1 MFKRV
6 KKVLE
11 CILIICLL
19 TIQINDA
26 AIVARAENNRI
37 RLKPTHGY
45 QTIEVN
51 QGRKESRL
59 TTNDEVPDD
68 TISGQPSD
76 SETTPEP
83 TQEPENPELTPE
95 PTAEPT
101 QPEPAETP
109 EILPTLE
116 PQESIEPDT
125 PSPIPTIEP
134 TLIPTVSPSSTP
146 GVTATPTTTPSVTP
160 STDKTIF
167 SLNDQ
172 EESQNLTEIV
182 EERTENSKT
191 YDLGEGIY
199 KTDVYMN
206 PIHRK
211 IDGQYV
217 EINTNLDS
225 GISLLSEEGQTI
237 IAQNNDVYYNARFY
251 SGGNILSQIRNE
263 NDALIQ
269 TEVAQGNT
277 STYLSESDTIQ
288 YFDVYPNIDFQYR
301 IMTTALKENILLKEG
316 FTGNELRYQLDIGN
330 LNPEKDDT
338 GMLYFKDSEGTIQ
351 FIYELPYL
359 MDAAKEASFDV
370 SVDYERINDTKIE
383 LIIQWN
389 EAWTQSESRV
399 YPIII
404 DPVITPYSDYD
415 GVDVTS
421 SYVRS
426 TDGKAIQSKNM
437 RVGYESRSQAS
448 ELTIEWARSIIHFK
462 MPDIGTG
469 KRIIDA
475 KMKLFRVNGYVD
487 HAGIDVYSTAAYLD
501 PANANYYNLP
511 EKKKISNVSAQ
522 SLMGTGYKEF
532 DITAHAKDLYAGT
545 DKTLI
550 LISQDEYDKTK
561 GPNVFMTE
569 GNTDRPVISLTYSVD
584 EDVDS
589 GLDPNLMLTNLRIY
603 SKGINQ
609 FYGISIDGILK
620 PRYYVVFYLCKLN
633 DKGEI
638 VRVGKDHYYELNE
651 NPGTTYIDPI
661 FVTSPVEGVQH
672 FEKEPANFTT
682 PYMETS
688 DFSEGETVYLYEVTI
703 MEDPSGRYGEYSS
716 YTDRFLFHEVKL
728 GETLPSLAAYYGVS
742 IEQIQFDNNTT
753 DNVLVEGQNIVIR
766 IPSDTLKPNADSFRP
781 PVTITEYTA
790 DYKYRG
796 DVCLFACYAA
806 DPVNVGSGNYYH
818 SNVDLKLKGYESIEL
833 KRFYNSS
840 GEIMS
845 SLFGNNFTTN
855 FDQFT
860 FYDKDHN
867 LYYLTENGRI
877 YQYIYNN
884 RNYTTDI
891 DNPFTLSFEDN
902 KIVITDE
909 NTHNVMYFNEYGLLD
924 KIQELSGQFI
934 KPVYDEYGMIR
945 KLSLSDASEVIFNY
959 NNQNMVQEII
969 LPDAT
974 KVFYEYNE
982 NRQLTKF
989 TNAQGYTETYSYD
1002 ESGHINEIVDENGDS
1017 LGRNTYDN
1025 QNRVVRQMDGENNVT
1040 TFEYQPG
1047 KTIVTKGSNAVTYY
1061 VDSLERVTKIEFSDG
1076 TSRTNDYSN
1085 VENQLLYSTNELGAK
1100 AEFTYNSYGDIEQAK
1115 DFDGK
1120 IESYEKNEYGFPTR
1134 INYSDGSYEA
1144 FTYDNQMNVLTH
1156 RNKYGKTESYAYNDK
1171 SQVIEHVDFYN
1182 GKTLMEYTGSNLTR
1196 AVLPNG
1202 EVVIYE
1208 YDELNHLKKENHDG
1222 YSINYVVDAYGRN
1235 TEKRYS
1241 TGRTEK
1247 WEYDGRGNITKYTD
1261 PNGLITTTEYNSMD
1275 LPILVTRGNLTESYT
1290 YDAEGRKTS
1299 YTDKFGKTETYIYDI
1314 KGNLIETTD
1323 KYGNKT
1329 TNTYDA
1335 ASNLIKTVDSLGNI
1349 ILYTY
1354 TNGLLTTETNGRGE
1368 KTTYEYDSLKRLT
1381 KTKYWNGQT
1390 VINEYNDQG
1399 LISKST
1405 DSKGI
1410 VTEYFYDATGKETK
1424 VTVNGIS
1431 ESKVYNADGNLI
1443 EEIDKKGVKT
1453 QYGYD
1458 VNGNQNY
1465 VLYQD
1470 GTEVFRVYDIY
1481 GNMISETDQLGH
1493 IKTIEYDAAGNVIK
1507 ETDHL
1512 GNTAAYTYN
1521 GLSQLVESTDKE
1533 GFVTTFEYND
1543 FGMIIKEISPRDYIT
1558 TYEYDSFGNLT
1569 KKYVDNVLIE
1579 ENHYDNHGRVT
1590 ETKTLKDHTTN
1601 TLDAFGN
1608 VLKKVDHNTLMETN
1622 YEYDLHGNLVKE
1634 TNTAGQQK
1642 LYTYDMYN
1650 RLKTMTNSL
1659 SQVVTYDYDVFDNI
1673 VKETNKGIVSEM
1685 SYTAKGE
1692 LLSRKESGVT
1702 TSYEYDVFGNVT
1714 KKLENDIIVETNQY
1728 DALSRVIRTTDALG
1742 NFTTFVYDAEGNLLE
1757 ETDKNGNKIKH
1768 EYDKKGQEIKTTD
1781 ALGNVFTYVYDAD
1794 GNQIESKDPAGN
1806 KTTTQ
1811 YNAFSQPV
1819 KEVDSRGF
1827 LTEYVYNAKQ
1837 QLITKKL
1844 PYNYQVNMTYD
1855 NAGNNISV
1863 KDTRGNISYTEYNS
1877 LGYLVK
1883 EKSANGSETTYAY
1896 DLEGQ
1901 LTEKKYPNT
1910 LIEKYEYDSRGNLI
1924 KFIRNG
1930 NVIQT
1935 NTFNSMNRVVTEK
1948 DALNNTISYE
1958 YDTFGNVTK
1967 ITNGNQITVNEY
1979 DLNKQLIKSTINNEK
1994 VFEYSYDKNGNQT
2007 SVKQN
2012 DRLIKQLD
2020 YNGNNQVILELSQ
2033 GVKKYTEYNL
2043 IGKVSEEG
2051 YLSGEQ
2057 KNVLYRY
2064 AYDASSN
2071 IIKQTD
2077 NQNHEKSFAYDAFNN
2092 KIEEIDTNGNST
2104 RFAYDGEGNLTKV
2117 EDAEN
2122 RVVNYT
2128 YDNANNLIKKSYSV
2142 TQEATYAY
2150 NLMGQMVSSHDE
2162 YGINLSMQYDLLGNK
2177 TKLIKADKKE
2187 INYEYDSLGNL
2198 TKEFCG
2204 NLIHTF
2210 TYDAHG
2216 NRLTSSDYSTETRSY
2231 DIYDRLIRVK
2241 DVNGNVVEYEYDVF
2255 DNQTKIIVTDNSGP
2269 SYYADEPT
2277 GPKVNIQL
2285 KKYND
2290 WNQLIEVYSDDAGS
2304 LTIPKATYTYDDNG
2318 HVNQISELGFIVT
2331 VDYDVYGQLIS
2342 KTTKSQAKTIHDLQY
2357 TYDGEGNVLTEK
2369 VKSKY
2374 DINSGVCKEE
2384 YTNVY
2389 TYDKMNQLKSS
2400 TKKDIQGNMTTT
2412 NYFYNY
2418 KGDRVAQT
2426 PEGNEVYIYNN
2437 HNLLEK
2443 IETAEGVQ
2451 RFYYSANGEITQIT
2465 STIFANRNFSYN
2477 DFGMLTYSEGGPGA
2491 SYDYYYDANKNLIK
2505 YIDTYEQPYYYNNE
2519 VMPLADGPEAVT
2531 RDYYFIN
2538 DVSKKEAEQL
2548 AEISKSRQYGNSET
2562 FYYYGL
2568 ERIGTG
2574 NTLFHSS
2581 LNGTVAFTTRSDS
2594 AGKLQG
2600 IMDGYYYE
2608 DYGYAYNS
2616 GFSFN
2621 GEFKDGGNIIHLRK
2635 RAYLPKY
2642 AMFLQLDDYT
2652 GSLESIISQN
2662 RRTFANNNPYRF
2674 YEKTGNNAEEV
2685 RTTAQANQNQTG
2697 YDIDYVKAQVA
2708 EDYNQSEGEPIM
2720 PLDGGTL
2727 PWDWGGGITLLVDVV
2742 NYLIKSGKL
2751 SLREAIRMF
2760 LTGELVI
2767 ICAQGLSAT
2776 VNTFEKQ
2783 QEQEAKVSQS
2793 SVGSNAGT
2801 IDTPSNNYNKGL
2813 DEALRD
2819 LGKQLSGMAG
2829 AAIFGVLLGLI
2840 ISEIKRYVKK
2850 DTFNAKENHHVV
2862 PKKAGNEMNQR
2873 VLKWAGINGTTSKR
2887 HLTVNIAEIYI
2898 YVHYTIH
2905 HAPIVKDEYLKMLD
2919 RVYRTYYT
2927 LAGSNLPCDP
2937 ISKNV
2942 ITTKTR
2948 TIRDFLEKISDE
2960 THKIMRMF
2968 NYV

>member
-1 MFKRV
+1 MI
-6 KKVLE
+6 KKIKGILKSVL
-11 CILIICLL
+11 IVCLL

-26 AIVARAENNRI
+26 ALVAQAENNRV
-37 RLKPTHGY
+37 RLKPTEGY
-45 QTIEVN
+45 QTLEVN

-59 TTNDEVPDD
+59 ITNEEVPDD
-68 TISGQPSD
+68 SISGQPSD
-76 SETTPEP
+76 SGTTPEPTLEP
-83 TQEPENPELTPE
+83 TQEPENPVVTPE
-95 PTAEPT
+95 PTIEPSQ
-101 QPEPAETP
+101 QPEPTESP

-116 PQESIEPDT
+116 PQESIEPEV
-125 PSPIPTIEP
+125 PSPTPTIEP

-146 GVTATPTTTPSVTP
+146 EVTIAPTMPSVTP

-167 SLNDQ
+167 SLSNQ
-172 EESQNLTEIV
+172 EESQTLTEIV

-191 YDLGEGIY
+191 YDLGEGVF
-199 KTDVYMN
+199 KTDVYLN
-206 PIHRK
+206 PVHRK
-211 IDGQYV
+211 VDDEFV
-217 EINTNLDS
+217 EINTNLDA
-225 GISLLSEEGQTI
+225 GIATLSNEGEAV
-237 IAQNNDVYYNARFY
+237 IAQNHDVYYDIQFF
-251 SGGNILSQIRNE
+251 SGKDVLSQIA
-263 NDALIQ
+263 NDKGLDIKTIAN
-269 TEVAQGNT
+269 QGNT
-277 STYLSESDTIQ
+277 SSFLTESDTIQ
-288 YFDVYPNIDFQYR
+288 YFDVYPNVDFQYR
-301 IMTTALKENILLKEG
+301 IMSTAVKENILLKEG
-316 FTGNELRYQLDIGN
+316 FTGNELRYLLEIGD

-338 GMLYFKDSEGTIQ
+338 GMLLLKDNLGEVQ
-351 FIYELPYL
+351 FTYELPYL
-359 MDAAKEASFDV
+359 MDAAFEALFDV
-370 SVDYERINDTKIE
+370 NLNYERINDNQIE
-383 LIIQWN
+383 IIITWDN
-389 EAWTQSESRV
+389 NWSESENRV

-404 DPVITPYSDYD
+404 DPVITPRNDYNT
-415 GVDVTS
+415 VDVTS

-448 ELTIEWARSIIHFK
+448 ELTIEWARSVIHFK
-462 MPDIGTG
+462 MPDIGAG
-469 KRIIDA
+469 MRIIDA

-487 HAGIDVYSTAAYLD
+487 HAGIDVYSTNSYLD
-501 PANANYYNLP
+501 PAKANYYNLP

-569 GNTDRPVISLTYSVD
+569 GNTDRPLISLTYSVD
-584 EDVDS
+584 ADIDS
-589 GLDPNLMLTNLRIY
+589 NLDPNKMLTNLRIY
-603 SKGINQ
+603 SKGIDQ
-609 FYGISIDGILK
+609 FYGMSIDGILK
-620 PRYYVVFYLCKLN
+620 PRYYAIFWLNKIN

-638 VRVGKDHYYELNE
+638 VRLGKDHYFELHE

-661 FVTSPVEGVQH
+661 FITSPVEGVQH

-682 PYMETS
+682 PYMETT
-688 DFSEGETVYLYEVTI
+688 DFAEKETVYLYEVEITQ
-703 MEDPSGRYGEYSS
+703 DQSGRYESYFS

-728 GETLPSLAAYYGVS
+728 GETLPSLAAYYGVP

-753 DNVLVEGQNIVIR
+753 DNVLIEGQNIVIR

-790 DYKYRG
+790 EYKYRG

-818 SNVDLKLKGYESIEL
+818 SNVDIKLKGYENIEL

-860 FYDKDHN
+860 FYDENQN

-877 YQYIYNN
+877 YQYLYNN
-884 RNYTTDI
+884 GSYSTDI
-891 DNPFTLSFEDN
+891 DNPFTLSFNDN

-909 NTHNVMYFNEYGLLD
+909 KTHNVMYFNEYGLLD
-924 KIQELSGQFI
+924 KIQELNGQFI

-959 NNQNMVQEII
+959 NDQNMVQEII

-974 KVFYEYNE
+974 KVYYEYNE

-1002 ESGHINEIVDENGDS
+1002 EAGHINEIVDENGDS

-1025 QNRVVRQMDGENNVT
+1025 QNRVVRQMDGEDNVT
-1040 TFEYQPG
+1040 TFEYQQG

-1100 AEFTYNSYGDIEQAK
+1100 AEFTYNSYGDIEQTK

-1182 GKTLMEYTGSNLTR
+1182 GKTQMEYTGSNLTR

-1202 EVVIYE
+1202 EIVVYE

-1222 YSINYVVDAYGRN
+1222 YSISYAVDAYGRN
-1235 TEKRYS
+1235 TERRYS
-1241 TGRTEK
+1241 TGKTEK
-1247 WEYDGRGNITKYTD
+1247 WEYDGRGNTTKYTD
-1261 PNGLITTTEYNSMD
+1261 PNGVITTTEYNSMD
-1275 LPILVTRGNLTESYT
+1275 LPVKVTRGNLTESYT

-1299 YTDKFGKTETYIYDI
+1299 YTDKFGKTETYVYDI

-1329 TNTYDA
+1329 TNTYDE
-1335 ASNLIKTVDSLGNI
+1335 ASNLIKTVDSFGNSVQ
-1349 ILYTY
+1349 YTF
-1354 TNGLLTTETNGRGE
+1354 TNGLLTAEINERGE
-1368 KTTYEYDSLKRLT
+1368 KTIYEYDSLKRLT
-1381 KTKYWNGQT
+1381 KTTYWNGQT
-1390 VINEYNDQG
+1390 IVNEYNDQG
-1399 LISKST
+1399 LISKTT

-1410 VTEYFYDATGKETK
+1410 VTEYLYDAAGKETK

-1431 ESKVYNADGNLI
+1431 ESKMYNADGNLI
-1443 EEIDKKGVKT
+1443 EEIDKNGIKT

-1458 VNGNQNY
+1458 INGNQNHI
-1465 VLYQD
+1465 LFQD
-1470 GTEVFRVYDIY
+1470 GTELFRVYDIY

-1493 IKTIEYDAAGNVIK
+1493 TKTIEYDAAGNVIK
-1507 ETDHL
+1507 ETDRL
-1512 GNTAAYTYN
+1512 GNNETYTYN
-1521 GLSQLVESTDKE
+1521 GLSQLVESRDKE
-1533 GFVTTFEYND
+1533 GFVTTYEYND
-1543 FGMIIKEISPRDYIT
+1543 YGMILKEISPRDFIT
-1558 TYEYDSFGNLT
+1558 AYEYDGFGNLI
-1569 KKYVDNVLIE
+1569 KKYIDNVLVE
-1579 ENHYDNHGRVT
+1579 ENHYDNHGRVI
-1590 ETKTLKDHTTN
+1590 ETKTLKDHITN

-1608 VLKKVDHNTLMETN
+1608 VLKKVDHNTLLETN
-1622 YEYDLHGNLVKE
+1622 YEYDVHGNLIKE
-1634 TNTAGQQK
+1634 SNTAGQQK
-1642 LYTYDMYN
+1642 LYTYDTYN

-1659 SQVVTYDYDVFDNI
+1659 SQVVTYEYDIFDNI
-1673 VKETNKGIVSEM
+1673 IKETNKGIVTEM
-1685 SYTAKGE
+1685 SYSAKGE

-1702 TSYEYDVFGNVT
+1702 TSYEYDIFGNAIKT
-1714 KKLENDIIVETNQY
+1714 LENNKLIEMNQV
-1728 DALSRVIRTTDALG
+1728 DALSQVIKTTDALG
-1742 NFTTFVYDAEGNLLE
+1742 NFTTFIYDAEGNLCE
-1757 ETDKNGNKIKH
+1757 ETDKNGNRIKH

-1819 KEVDSRGF
+1819 KEVDARGF

-1883 EKSANGSETTYAY
+1883 EKTANDGETTYSY

-1910 LIEKYEYDSRGNLI
+1910 LTEKYEYDSRGNLI

-1935 NTFNSMNRVVTEK
+1935 NTYNSMNRVVTEK

-1967 ITNGNQITVNEY
+1967 ITNGNLITVNEY
-1979 DLNKQLIKSTINNEK
+1979 DMNRQLVKSTINNAK

-2007 SVKQN
+2007 TVKQN

-2020 YNGNNQVILELSQ
+2020 YNGNNQVVMELSQ
-2033 GVKKYTEYNL
+2033 GVKKYTDYNS
-2043 IGKVSEEG
+2043 IGKISEEG
-2051 YLSGEQ
+2051 YLSGDK
-2057 KNVLYRY
+2057 KNILYRY
-2064 AYDASSN
+2064 EYDASGN

-2077 NQNHEKSFAYDAFNN
+2077 NQKHEKIFTYDAFNN

-2128 YDNANNLIKKSYSV
+2128 YDNVNILIKKSYSV
-2142 TQEATYAY
+2142 TQEATYTY
-2150 NLMGQMVSSHDE
+2150 NLMGQMISSHDE

-2187 INYEYDSLGNL
+2187 INYEYDLSGNL
-2198 TKEFCG
+2198 VKEFSG
-2204 NLIHTF
+2204 DIKNTF

-2216 NRLTSSDYSTETRSY
+2216 NRLTSSDYSTETRTY
-2231 DIYDRLIRVK
+2231 DAYDRLIRVK
-2241 DVNGNVVEYEYDVF
+2241 DVNGNVVEYEYDLF
-2255 DNQTKIIVTDNSGP
+2255 DNQTKIIITDNSGP

-2277 GPKVNIQL
+2277 GPKINIQL

-2290 WNQLIEVYSDDAGS
+2290 WNQLIEVYSDDEGS
-2304 LTIPKATYTYDDNG
+2304 LTTPKASYTYDDYG
-2318 HVNQISELGFIVT
+2318 HVNQISELGLTIT
-2331 VDYDVYGQLIS
+2331 VNYDIYGQLSS
-2342 KTTKSQAKTIHDLQY
+2342 KTTKSKTKIIHDLQY

-2400 TKKDIQGNMTTT
+2400 TKKDIQGNLTTT

-2418 KGDRVAQT
+2418 KGDRIAQT
-2426 PEGNEVYIYNN
+2426 PEGNEVYIYND
-2437 HNLLEK
+2437 HNMLER
-2443 IETAEGVQ
+2443 IETAQGVQ
-2451 RFYYSANGEITQIT
+2451 RFYYSANGEVTQIT
-2465 STIFANRNFSYN
+2465 STNSSTYNFHY
-2477 DFGMLTYSEGGPGA
+2477 DLFGNLTYL
-2491 SYDYYYDANKNLIK
+2491 DYGNSSLRYNYSYDANNNMTGFEE
-2505 YIDTYEQPYYYNNE
+2505 TYEVNYNNYNE
-2519 VMPLADGPEAVT
+2519 VIPYADGPEIVET
-2531 RDYYFIN
+2531 YYYFVN
-2538 DVSKKEAEQL
+2538 DVSLTNIEQL
-2548 AEISKSRQYGNSET
+2548 EYISKSQRYGGSNV

-2568 ERIGTG
+2568 ERLGSG
-2574 NTLFHSS
+2574 NTLYHTA
-2581 LNGTVAFTTRSDS
+2581 LNGTVAFTTYSDTLGNIYS
-2594 AGKLQG
+2594 
-2600 IMDGYYYE
+2600 ISDNYYYE
-2608 DYGYAYNS
+2608 DYGQSNKY
-2616 GFSFN
+2616 GFSLN
-2621 GEFKDGGNIIHLRK
+2621 GEYKDPSGIIHLRN
-2635 RAYLPKY
+2635 RAYLPQY

-2652 GSLESIISQN
+2652 GTLESITSQN

-2674 YEKTGNNAEEV
+2674 YDKTGNNAEEV
-2685 RTTAQANQNQTG
+2685 RATAQANQNQTG
-2697 YDIDYVKAQVA
+2697 YDINYVKAQVGQ
-2708 EDYNQSEGEPIM
+2708 DYNQDEGEPIM
-2720 PLDGGTL
+2720 PLDGETL
-2727 PWDWGGGITLLVDVV
+2727 PWGWGVSLLVDEV
-2742 NYLIKSGKL
+2742 NHLIQSGKVSL
-2751 SLREAIRMF
+2751 HNVLRELAKGAIM
-2760 LTGELVI
+2760 I
-2767 ICAQGLSAT
+2767 ICAVGLTAY
-2776 VNTFEKQ
+2776 VNTYELQ
-2783 QEQEAKVSQS
+2783 QEHEATIPQASI
-2793 SVGSNAGT
+2793 GSNTGT
-2801 IDTPSNNYNKGL
+2801 IDSPIMDNKGL
-2813 DEALRD
+2813 DKQIKE
-2819 LGKQLSGMAG
+2819 LGSRLSGTAG
-2829 AAIFGVLLGLI
+2829 GAIFGALLGLI
-2840 ISEIKRYVKK
+2840 LSNIKKYVNDK
-2850 DTFNAKENHHVV
+2850 TFNAKEKHHVV
-2862 PKKAGNEMNQR
+2862 PQKAGRDENR
-2873 VLKWAGINGTTSKR
+2873 KVLKWAGIDNKTKVR
-2887 HLTVNIAEIYI
+2887 HLTVNIADI
-2898 YVHYTIH
+2898 YVYLHYTIH

-2919 RVYRTYYT
+2919 MVYGRYYKM
-2927 LAGSNLPCDP
+2927 LSLPCDSL
-2937 ISKNV
+2937 SKTD
-2942 ITTKTR
+2942 ITVKTR
-2948 TIRDFLEKISDE
+2948 TIRDLLEMISNE
-2960 THKIMRMF
+2960 THNIMRT
-2968 NYV
+2968 YYA

>member
-1299 YTDKFGKTETYIYDI
+1299 YTDKFGKTETYVYDI
-1314 KGNLIETTD
+1314 KGNLTETTD

-1608 VLKKVDHNTLMETN
+1608 VLKKVDHNTLLETN

-1659 SQVVTYDYDVFDNI
+1659 SQVVTYDYDVFDHI
-1673 VKETNKGIVSEM
+1673 IKETNKGIVSEM
-1685 SYTAKGE
+1685 SYTAQGE

-1702 TSYEYDVFGNVT
+1702 TSYEYDVFGNAT

-1757 ETDKNGNKIKH
+1757 ETDKNGNKVKH
-1768 EYDKKGQEIKTTD
+1768 DYDKKGQEIKTTD

-2064 AYDASSN
+2064 AYDASGN

-2198 TKEFCG
+2198 TKEYCG
-2204 NLIHTF
+2204 NLIYTF

-2318 HVNQISELGFIVT
+2318 HVNQISELGLTVT
-2331 VDYDVYGQLIS
+2331 INYDVYGQLIS

-2437 HNLLEK
+2437 HNLLER

-2608 DYGYAYNS
+2608 DYGVSNKY
-2616 GFSFN
+2616 GFSLN
-2621 GEFKDGGNIIHLRK
+2621 GEYKDSSGIIHLRK

-2674 YEKTGNNAEEV
+2674 YDKTGNNAEEV

-2697 YDIDYVKAQVA
+2697 YDIDYVQPVFTAQ
-2708 EDYNQSEGEPIM
+2708 EEPEGTGEPISTYSGE
-2720 PLDGGTL
+2720 LELGG
-2727 PWDWGGGITLLVDVV
+2727 DKITLAALLTLIFLGIMSLQQALDNLAAGLLDVICPAG
-2742 NYLIKSGKL
+2742 Y
-2751 SLREAIRMF
+2751 
-2760 LTGELVI
+2760 ELK
-2767 ICAQGLSAT
+2767 QST
-2776 VNTFEKQ
+2776 YDTQ
-2783 QEQEAKVSQS
+2783 QEHEATIPQV

-2813 DEALRD
+2813 DDALKD
-2819 LGKQLSGMAG
+2819 LGNR
-2829 AAIFGVLLGLI
+2829 LLGTAGTATFGILLNKI
-2840 ISEIKRYVKK
+2840 LSNIKKYTQRN
-2850 DTFNAKENHHVV
+2850 TFNKKESHHVV
-2862 PKKAGNEMNQR
+2862 PKKAGYDEPR
-2873 VLKWAGINGTTSKR
+2873 LVLTWAGINRTTSLR
-2887 HLTVNIAEIYI
+2887 HLTVNIAEIYLNL
-2898 YVHYTIH
+2898 HYTIH
-2905 HAPIVKDEYLKMLD
+2905 HAPVVRDLYLDMLYLT
-2919 RVYRTYYT
+2919 YRNYYNRLGT
-2927 LAGSNLPCDP
+2927 TCDP
-2937 ISKNV
+2937 MSKSD
-2942 ITTKTR
+2942 ITNKTR
-2948 TIRDFLEKISDE
+2948 IIRDFLETISNE
-2960 THKIMRMF
+2960 THDIMRRY
-2968 NYV
+2968 YV

>member
-1 MFKRV
+1 MI
-6 KKVLE
+6 KKIKGILKSVL
-11 CILIICLL
+11 IVCLL

-26 AIVARAENNRI
+26 ALVAQAENNRV
-37 RLKPTHGY
+37 RLKPTEGY
-45 QTIEVN
+45 QTLEVN

-59 TTNDEVPDD
+59 ITNEEVPDD
-68 TISGQPSD
+68 SISGQPSD
-76 SETTPEP
+76 SGTTPEPTLEP
-83 TQEPENPELTPE
+83 TQEPENPVVTPE
-95 PTAEPT
+95 PTIEPSQ
-101 QPEPAETP
+101 QPEPTESP

-116 PQESIEPDT
+116 PQESIEPEV
-125 PSPIPTIEP
+125 PSPTPTIEP

-146 GVTATPTTTPSVTP
+146 EVTIAPTMPSVTP

-167 SLNDQ
+167 SLSNQ
-172 EESQNLTEIV
+172 EESQTLTEIV

-191 YDLGEGIY
+191 YDLGEGVF
-199 KTDVYMN
+199 KTDVYLN
-206 PIHRK
+206 PVHRK
-211 IDGQYV
+211 VDDEFV
-217 EINTNLDS
+217 EINTNLDA
-225 GISLLSEEGQTI
+225 GIATLSNEGEAV
-237 IAQNNDVYYNARFY
+237 IAQNHDVYYDIQFF
-251 SGGNILSQIRNE
+251 SGKDVLSQIA
-263 NDALIQ
+263 NDKGVGIKTIAN
-269 TEVAQGNT
+269 QGNT
-277 STYLSESDTIQ
+277 SSFLTESDTIQ
-288 YFDVYPNIDFQYR
+288 YFDVYPNVDFQYR
-301 IMTTALKENILLKEG
+301 IMSTAVKENILLKEG
-316 FTGNELRYQLDIGN
+316 FTGNELRYLLEIGD

-338 GMLYFKDSEGTIQ
+338 GMLLLKDNLGEVQ
-351 FIYELPYL
+351 FTYELPYL
-359 MDAAKEASFDV
+359 MDAAFEALFDINLN
-370 SVDYERINDTKIE
+370 YERINDNQIE
-383 LIIQWN
+383 IIITWDN
-389 EAWTQSESRV
+389 NWSESENRV

-404 DPVITPYSDYD
+404 DPVITPRNDYNT
-415 GVDVTS
+415 VDVTS

-448 ELTIEWARSIIHFK
+448 ELTIEWARSVIHFK
-462 MPDIGTG
+462 MPDIGAG
-469 KRIIDA
+469 MRIIDA

-487 HAGIDVYSTAAYLD
+487 HAGIDVYSTNSYLD
-501 PANANYYNLP
+501 PAKANYYNLP

-569 GNTDRPVISLTYSVD
+569 GNTDRPLISLTYSVD
-584 EDVDS
+584 ADIDS
-589 GLDPNLMLTNLRIY
+589 NLDPNKMLTNLRIY

-609 FYGISIDGILK
+609 FYGMSIDGILK
-620 PRYYVVFYLCKLN
+620 PRYYAIFYLNKLN
-633 DKGEI
+633 EKGEI
-638 VRVGKDHYYELNE
+638 VRVGKDHYFELNE
-651 NPGTTYIDPI
+651 TPGTSYIDPI

-672 FEKEPANFTT
+672 YEKEPANFTT
-682 PYMETS
+682 PYMETT
-688 DFSEGETVYLYEVTI
+688 DFAEDETVYLYEVEI
-703 MEDPSGRYGEYSS
+703 SQDQSGRYGTYTS
-716 YTDRFLFHEVKL
+716 YTDRFLFHKVRL
-728 GETLPSLAAYYGVS
+728 GETLPSLAAYYGVP

-753 DNVLVEGQNIVIR
+753 DNVLIEGQNIVIR

-790 DYKYRG
+790 EYKYRG

-818 SNVDLKLKGYESIEL
+818 SNVDIKLKGYENIEL

-860 FYDKDHN
+860 FYDENQN

-877 YQYIYNN
+877 YQYLYNN
-884 RNYTTDI
+884 GSYSTDI
-891 DNPFTLSFEDN
+891 DNPFTLSFNDN

-909 NTHNVMYFNEYGLLD
+909 KTHNVMYFNEYGLLD
-924 KIQELSGQFI
+924 KIQELNGQFI

-959 NNQNMVQEII
+959 NDQNMVQEII

-974 KVFYEYNE
+974 KVYYEYNE

-1002 ESGHINEIVDENGDS
+1002 EAGHINEIVDENGDS

-1025 QNRVVRQMDGENNVT
+1025 QNRVVRQMDGEDNVT
-1040 TFEYQPG
+1040 TFEYQQG

-1100 AEFTYNSYGDIEQAK
+1100 AEFTYNSYGDIEQTK

-1134 INYSDGSYEA
+1134 INYSDGSYET

-1182 GKTLMEYTGSNLTR
+1182 GKTQMEYTGSNLTR

-1202 EVVIYE
+1202 EIVVYE

-1222 YSINYVVDAYGRN
+1222 YSISYAVDAYGRN
-1235 TEKRYS
+1235 TERRYS
-1241 TGRTEK
+1241 TGKTEK
-1247 WEYDGRGNITKYTD
+1247 WEYDGRGNTTKYTD
-1261 PNGLITTTEYNSMD
+1261 PNGVITTTEYNSMD
-1275 LPILVTRGNLTESYT
+1275 LPVKVTRGNLTESYT

-1299 YTDKFGKTETYIYDI
+1299 YTDKFGKTETYVYDI

-1329 TNTYDA
+1329 TNTYDE
-1335 ASNLIKTVDSLGNI
+1335 ASNLIKTVDSFGNSVQ
-1349 ILYTY
+1349 YTF
-1354 TNGLLTTETNGRGE
+1354 TNGLLTAEINERGE
-1368 KTTYEYDSLKRLT
+1368 KTIYEYDSLKRLT
-1381 KTKYWNGQT
+1381 KTTYWNGQT
-1390 VINEYNDQG
+1390 IVNEYNDQG
-1399 LISKST
+1399 LISKTT

-1410 VTEYFYDATGKETK
+1410 VTEYLYDAAGKETK

-1431 ESKVYNADGNLI
+1431 ESKTYNADGNLI
-1443 EEIDKKGVKT
+1443 EEIDKNGIKT

-1458 VNGNQNY
+1458 INGNQNHI
-1465 VLYQD
+1465 LFQD
-1470 GTEVFRVYDIY
+1470 GTELFRVYDIY

-1493 IKTIEYDAAGNVIK
+1493 TKTIEYDAAGNVIK
-1507 ETDHL
+1507 ETDRL
-1512 GNTAAYTYN
+1512 GNNETYTYN
-1521 GLSQLVESTDKE
+1521 GLSQLVESRDKE
-1533 GFVTTFEYND
+1533 GFVTTYEYND
-1543 FGMIIKEISPRDYIT
+1543 YGMILKEISPRDFIT
-1558 TYEYDSFGNLT
+1558 AYEYDGFGNLI
-1569 KKYVDNVLIE
+1569 KKYIDNVLVE

-1590 ETKTLKDHTTN
+1590 ETKTLKDHITN

-1608 VLKKVDHNTLMETN
+1608 VLKKVDHNTLLETN
-1622 YEYDLHGNLVKE
+1622 YEYDVHGNLIKE
-1634 TNTAGQQK
+1634 SNTAGQQK
-1642 LYTYDMYN
+1642 LYTYDTYN

-1659 SQVVTYDYDVFDNI
+1659 SQVVTYEYDVFDNI
-1673 VKETNKGIVSEM
+1673 IKETNKGIVTEM
-1685 SYTAKGE
+1685 SYSAKGE

-1702 TSYEYDVFGNVT
+1702 TSYEYDIFGNAIKT
-1714 KKLENDIIVETNQY
+1714 LENNKLIEMNQV
-1728 DALSRVIRTTDALG
+1728 DALSQVIKTTDALG
-1742 NFTTFVYDAEGNLLE
+1742 NFTTFIYDAEGNLCE

-1819 KEVDSRGF
+1819 KEVDARGF

-1883 EKSANGSETTYAY
+1883 EKTANDGETTYSY

-1910 LIEKYEYDSRGNLI
+1910 LTEKYEYDSRGNLI

-1935 NTFNSMNRVVTEK
+1935 NTYNSMNRVVTEK

-1967 ITNGNQITVNEY
+1967 ITNGNLITVNEY
-1979 DLNKQLIKSTINNEK
+1979 DMNRQLVKSTINNAK

-2007 SVKQN
+2007 TVKQN

-2020 YNGNNQVILELSQ
+2020 YNGNNQVVMELSQ
-2033 GVKKYTEYNL
+2033 GVKKYTDYNC
-2043 IGKVSEEG
+2043 IGKISEEG
-2051 YLSGEQ
+2051 YLSGDK
-2057 KNVLYRY
+2057 KNILYRY
-2064 AYDASSN
+2064 EYDASGN

-2077 NQNHEKSFAYDAFNN
+2077 NQKHEKIFTYDAFNN

-2128 YDNANNLIKKSYSV
+2128 YDNVNNLIKKSYSV
-2142 TQEATYAY
+2142 TQEATYTY
-2150 NLMGQMVSSHDE
+2150 NLMGQMISSHDE

-2187 INYEYDSLGNL
+2187 INYEYDLSGNL
-2198 TKEFCG
+2198 VKEFSG
-2204 NLIHTF
+2204 DIKNTF

-2216 NRLTSSDYSTETRSY
+2216 NRLTSSDYSTETRTY
-2231 DIYDRLIRVK
+2231 DAYDRLIRVK
-2241 DVNGNVVEYEYDVF
+2241 DVNGNVVEYEYDLF
-2255 DNQTKIIVTDNSGP
+2255 DNQTKIIITDNSGP

-2277 GPKVNIQL
+2277 GPQINIQL

-2290 WNQLIEVYSDDAGS
+2290 WNQLIEVYSDDEGS
-2304 LTIPKATYTYDDNG
+2304 LTTPKASYTYDDYG
-2318 HVNQISELGFIVT
+2318 HVNQISELGLTIT
-2331 VDYDVYGQLIS
+2331 VNYDIYGQLSS
-2342 KTTKSQAKTIHDLQY
+2342 KTTKSKTKIIHDLQY

-2400 TKKDIQGNMTTT
+2400 TKKDIQGNLTTT

-2418 KGDRVAQT
+2418 KGDRIAQT
-2426 PEGNEVYIYNN
+2426 PEGNEVYIYND
-2437 HNLLEK
+2437 HNMLER
-2443 IETAEGVQ
+2443 IETAQGVQ
-2451 RFYYSANGEITQIT
+2451 RFYYSANGEVTQIT
-2465 STIFANRNFSYN
+2465 STNSSTYNFSY
-2477 DFGMLTYSEGGPGA
+2477 DLFGNLTYL
-2491 SYDYYYDANKNLIK
+2491 DYGDSSLRYNYSYDANDNMTGFKQ
-2505 YIDTYEQPYYYNNE
+2505 TYEVNYNNYNE
-2519 VMPLADGPEAVT
+2519 VIPYADGPEIVET
-2531 RDYYFIN
+2531 YYYFVN
-2538 DVSKKEAEQL
+2538 DVSLTNIEQL
-2548 AEISKSRQYGNSET
+2548 EYISKSRRYGGSNT
-2562 FYYYGL
+2562 FFYYGL
-2568 ERIGTG
+2568 ERLGSG
-2574 NTLFHSS
+2574 NTLYHTS
-2581 LNGTVAFTTRSDS
+2581 LNGTVAFTTNSDTLGNIYS
-2594 AGKLQG
+2594 
-2600 IMDGYYYE
+2600 ITDNYYYE
-2608 DYGYAYNS
+2608 DYGLSNKY
-2616 GFSFN
+2616 GFSLN
-2621 GEFKDGGNIIHLRK
+2621 GEYKDPSGIIHLRN
-2635 RAYLPKY
+2635 RAYLPQY

-2652 GSLESIISQN
+2652 GTLESITSQN

-2674 YEKTGNNAEEV
+2674 YDKTGNNAEEV
-2685 RTTAQANQNQTG
+2685 RATAQANQNQTG
-2697 YDIDYVKAQVA
+2697 YDINYVKAQVGQ
-2708 EDYNQSEGEPIM
+2708 DYNQDEGEPIM
-2720 PLDGGTL
+2720 PLDGETL
-2727 PWDWGGGITLLVDVV
+2727 PWGWGVSLLVDEV
-2742 NYLIKSGKL
+2742 NHLIQSGKISL
-2751 SLREAIRMF
+2751 HNVLRELAKGAIM
-2760 LTGELVI
+2760 I
-2767 ICAQGLSAT
+2767 ICAVGLTAY
-2776 VNTFEKQ
+2776 VNTYELQ
-2783 QEQEAKVSQS
+2783 QEHEATIPQTNIGGGEGVLDNS
-2793 SVGSNAGT
+2793 SSYHPVDGNV
-2801 IDTPSNNYNKGL
+2801 INDLRN
-2813 DEALRD
+2813 ALRPIAA
-2819 LGKQLSGMAG
+2819 SIGM
-2829 AAIFGVLLGLI
+2829 ITVLNKMLPHLLD
-2840 ISEIKRYVKK
+2840 YYKK
-2850 DTFNAKENHHVV
+2850 YPMKINNKEKHHVV
-2862 PKKAGNEMNQR
+2862 PKAQGSPYIRKIIKA
-2873 VLKWAGINGTTSKR
+2873 AGIDPDTDKR
-2887 HLTVNIAEIYI
+2887 DRTLNIANIYYFLHKI
-2898 YVHYTIH
+2898 IH
-2905 HAPIVKDEYLKMLD
+2905 SAIIKPIYLKFIYD
-2919 RVYRTYYT
+2919 SFIDYAIIIVH
-2927 LAGSNLPCDP
+2927 PDP
-2937 ISKNV
+2937 VNV
-2942 ITTKTR
+2942 TIVR
-2948 TIRDFLEKISDE
+2948 IICMNIRDALEAISDE
-2960 THKIMRMF
+2960 CGRVFKI
-2968 NYV
+2968 Y

>member
-1 MFKRV
+1 MI
-6 KKVLE
+6 KKIKGILKSVL
-11 CILIICLL
+11 IVCLL

-26 AIVARAENNRI
+26 ALVAQAENNRV
-37 RLKPTHGY
+37 RLKPTEGY
-45 QTIEVN
+45 QTLEVN

-59 TTNDEVPDD
+59 ITNEEVPDD
-68 TISGQPSD
+68 SISGQPSD
-76 SETTPEP
+76 SGTTPEPTLEP
-83 TQEPENPELTPE
+83 TQEPENPVVTPE
-95 PTAEPT
+95 PTIEPSQ
-101 QPEPAETP
+101 QPEPTESP

-116 PQESIEPDT
+116 PQESIEPEV
-125 PSPIPTIEP
+125 PSPTPTIEP

-146 GVTATPTTTPSVTP
+146 EVTIAPTMPSVTP

-167 SLNDQ
+167 SLSNQ
-172 EESQNLTEIV
+172 EESQTLTEIV

-191 YDLGEGIY
+191 YDLGEGVF
-199 KTDVYMN
+199 KTDVYLN
-206 PIHRK
+206 PVHRK
-211 IDGQYV
+211 VDDEFV
-217 EINTNLDS
+217 EINTNLDA
-225 GISLLSEEGQTI
+225 GIATLSNEGEAV
-237 IAQNNDVYYNARFY
+237 IAQNHDVYYDIQFF
-251 SGGNILSQIRNE
+251 SGKDVLSQIA
-263 NDALIQ
+263 NDKGLDIKTIAN
-269 TEVAQGNT
+269 QGNT
-277 STYLSESDTIQ
+277 SSFLTESDTIQ
-288 YFDVYPNIDFQYR
+288 YFDVYPNVDFQYR
-301 IMTTALKENILLKEG
+301 IMSTAVKENILLKEG
-316 FTGNELRYQLDIGN
+316 FTGNELRYLLEIGD

-338 GMLYFKDSEGTIQ
+338 GMLLLKDNLGEVQ
-351 FIYELPYL
+351 FTYELPYL
-359 MDAAKEASFDV
+359 MDAAFEALFDV
-370 SVDYERINDTKIE
+370 NLNYERINDNQIE
-383 LIIQWN
+383 IIITWDN
-389 EAWTQSESRV
+389 NWSESENRV

-404 DPVITPYSDYD
+404 DPVITPRNDYNT
-415 GVDVTS
+415 VDVTS

-448 ELTIEWARSIIHFK
+448 ELTIEWARSVIHFK
-462 MPDIGTG
+462 MPDIGAG
-469 KRIIDA
+469 MRIIDA

-487 HAGIDVYSTAAYLD
+487 HAGIDVYSTNSYLD
-501 PANANYYNLP
+501 PAKANYYNLP

-569 GNTDRPVISLTYSVD
+569 GNTDRPLISLTYSVD
-584 EDVDS
+584 ADIDS
-589 GLDPNLMLTNLRIY
+589 NLDPNKMLTNLRIY
-603 SKGINQ
+603 SKGIDQ
-609 FYGISIDGILK
+609 FYGMSIDGILK
-620 PRYYVVFYLCKLN
+620 PRYYAIFWLNKIN

-638 VRVGKDHYYELNE
+638 VRLGKDHYFELHE

-661 FVTSPVEGVQH
+661 FITSPVEGVQH

-682 PYMETS
+682 PYMETT
-688 DFSEGETVYLYEVTI
+688 DFAEKETVYLYEVEITQ
-703 MEDPSGRYGEYSS
+703 DQSGRYESYFS

-728 GETLPSLAAYYGVS
+728 GETLPSLAAYYGVP

-753 DNVLVEGQNIVIR
+753 DNVLIEGQNIVIR

-790 DYKYRG
+790 EYKYRG

-818 SNVDLKLKGYESIEL
+818 SNVDIKLKGYENIEL

-860 FYDKDHN
+860 FYDENQN

-877 YQYIYNN
+877 YQYLYNN
-884 RNYTTDI
+884 GSYSTDI
-891 DNPFTLSFEDN
+891 DNPFTLSFNDN

-909 NTHNVMYFNEYGLLD
+909 KTHNVMYFNEYGLLD
-924 KIQELSGQFI
+924 KIQELNGQFI

-959 NNQNMVQEII
+959 NDQNMVQEII

-974 KVFYEYNE
+974 KVYYEYNE

-1002 ESGHINEIVDENGDS
+1002 EAGHINEIVDENGDS

-1025 QNRVVRQMDGENNVT
+1025 QNRVVRQMDGEDNVT
-1040 TFEYQPG
+1040 TFEYQQG

-1100 AEFTYNSYGDIEQAK
+1100 AEFTYNSYGDIEQTK

-1182 GKTLMEYTGSNLTR
+1182 GKTQMEYTGSNLTR

-1202 EVVIYE
+1202 EIVVYE

-1222 YSINYVVDAYGRN
+1222 YSISYAVDAYGRN
-1235 TEKRYS
+1235 TERRYS
-1241 TGRTEK
+1241 TGKTEK
-1247 WEYDGRGNITKYTD
+1247 WEYDGRGNTTKYTD
-1261 PNGLITTTEYNSMD
+1261 PNGVITTTEYNSMD
-1275 LPILVTRGNLTESYT
+1275 LPVKVTRGNLTESYT

-1299 YTDKFGKTETYIYDI
+1299 YTDKFGKTETYVYDI

-1329 TNTYDA
+1329 TNTYDE
-1335 ASNLIKTVDSLGNI
+1335 ASNLIKTVDSFGNSVQ
-1349 ILYTY
+1349 YTF
-1354 TNGLLTTETNGRGE
+1354 TNGLLTAEINERGE
-1368 KTTYEYDSLKRLT
+1368 KTIYEYDSLKRLT
-1381 KTKYWNGQT
+1381 KTTYWNGQT
-1390 VINEYNDQG
+1390 IVNEYNDQG
-1399 LISKST
+1399 LISKTT

-1410 VTEYFYDATGKETK
+1410 VTEYLYDAAGKETK

-1431 ESKVYNADGNLI
+1431 ESKMYNADGNLI
-1443 EEIDKKGVKT
+1443 EEIDKNGIKT

-1458 VNGNQNY
+1458 INGNQNHI
-1465 VLYQD
+1465 LFQD
-1470 GTEVFRVYDIY
+1470 GTELFRVYDIY

-1493 IKTIEYDAAGNVIK
+1493 TKTIEYDAAGNVIK
-1507 ETDHL
+1507 ETDRL
-1512 GNTAAYTYN
+1512 GNNETYTYN
-1521 GLSQLVESTDKE
+1521 GLSQLVESRDKE
-1533 GFVTTFEYND
+1533 GFVTTYEYND
-1543 FGMIIKEISPRDYIT
+1543 YGMILKEISPRDFIT
-1558 TYEYDSFGNLT
+1558 AYEYDGFGNLI
-1569 KKYVDNVLIE
+1569 KKYIDNVLVE
-1579 ENHYDNHGRVT
+1579 ENHYDNHGRVI
-1590 ETKTLKDHTTN
+1590 ETKTLKDHITN

-1608 VLKKVDHNTLMETN
+1608 VLKKVDHNTLLETN
-1622 YEYDLHGNLVKE
+1622 YEYDVHGNLIKE
-1634 TNTAGQQK
+1634 SNTAGQQK
-1642 LYTYDMYN
+1642 LYTYDTYN

-1659 SQVVTYDYDVFDNI
+1659 SQVVTYEYDIFDNI
-1673 VKETNKGIVSEM
+1673 IKETNKGIVTEM
-1685 SYTAKGE
+1685 SYSAKGE

-1702 TSYEYDVFGNVT
+1702 TSYEYDIFGNAIKT
-1714 KKLENDIIVETNQY
+1714 LENNKLIEMNQV
-1728 DALSRVIRTTDALG
+1728 DALSQVIKTTDALG
-1742 NFTTFVYDAEGNLLE
+1742 NFTTFIYDAEGNLCE
-1757 ETDKNGNKIKH
+1757 ETDKNGNRIKH

-1819 KEVDSRGF
+1819 KEVDARGF

-1883 EKSANGSETTYAY
+1883 EKTANDGETTYSY

-1910 LIEKYEYDSRGNLI
+1910 LTEKYEYDSRGNLI

-1935 NTFNSMNRVVTEK
+1935 NTYNSMNRVVTEK

-1967 ITNGNQITVNEY
+1967 ITNGNLITVNEY
-1979 DLNKQLIKSTINNEK
+1979 DMNRQLVKSTINNAK

-2007 SVKQN
+2007 TVKQN

-2020 YNGNNQVILELSQ
+2020 YNGNNQVVMELSQ
-2033 GVKKYTEYNL
+2033 GVKKYTDYNS
-2043 IGKVSEEG
+2043 IGKISGEG
-2051 YLSGEQ
+2051 YLSGDK
-2057 KNVLYRY
+2057 KNILYRY
-2064 AYDASSN
+2064 EYDASGN

-2077 NQNHEKSFAYDAFNN
+2077 NQKHEKIFTYDAFNN

-2128 YDNANNLIKKSYSV
+2128 YDNVNILIKKSYSV
-2142 TQEATYAY
+2142 TQEATYTY
-2150 NLMGQMVSSHDE
+2150 NLMGQMISSHDE

-2187 INYEYDSLGNL
+2187 INYEYDLSGNL
-2198 TKEFCG
+2198 VKEFSG
-2204 NLIHTF
+2204 DIKNTF

-2216 NRLTSSDYSTETRSY
+2216 NRLTSSDYSTETRTY
-2231 DIYDRLIRVK
+2231 DAYDRLIRVK
-2241 DVNGNVVEYEYDVF
+2241 DVNGNVVEYEYDLF
-2255 DNQTKIIVTDNSGP
+2255 DNQTKIIITDNSGP

-2277 GPKVNIQL
+2277 GPKINIQL

-2290 WNQLIEVYSDDAGS
+2290 WNQLIEVYSDDEGS
-2304 LTIPKATYTYDDNG
+2304 LTTPKASYTYDDYG
-2318 HVNQISELGFIVT
+2318 HVNQISELGLTIT
-2331 VDYDVYGQLIS
+2331 VNYDIYGQLSS
-2342 KTTKSQAKTIHDLQY
+2342 KTTKSKTKIIHDLQY

-2400 TKKDIQGNMTTT
+2400 TKKDIQGNLTTT

-2418 KGDRVAQT
+2418 KGDRIAQT
-2426 PEGNEVYIYNN
+2426 PEGNEVYIYND
-2437 HNLLEK
+2437 HNMLER
-2443 IETAEGVQ
+2443 IETAQGVQ
-2451 RFYYSANGEITQIT
+2451 RFYYSANGEVTQIT
-2465 STIFANRNFSYN
+2465 STNSSTYNFHY
-2477 DFGMLTYSEGGPGA
+2477 DLFGNLTYL
-2491 SYDYYYDANKNLIK
+2491 DYGNSSLRYNYSYDANNNMTGFEE
-2505 YIDTYEQPYYYNNE
+2505 TYEVNYNNYNE
-2519 VMPLADGPEAVT
+2519 VIPYADGPEIVET
-2531 RDYYFIN
+2531 YYYFVN
-2538 DVSKKEAEQL
+2538 DVSLTNIEQL
-2548 AEISKSRQYGNSET
+2548 EYISKSQRYGGSNV

-2568 ERIGTG
+2568 ERLGSG
-2574 NTLFHSS
+2574 NTLYHTA
-2581 LNGTVAFTTRSDS
+2581 LNGTVAFTTYSDTLGNIYS
-2594 AGKLQG
+2594 
-2600 IMDGYYYE
+2600 ISDNYYYE
-2608 DYGYAYNS
+2608 DYGQSNKY
-2616 GFSFN
+2616 GFSLN
-2621 GEFKDGGNIIHLRK
+2621 GEYKDPSGIIHLRN
-2635 RAYLPKY
+2635 RAYLPQY

-2652 GSLESIISQN
+2652 GTLESITSQN

-2674 YEKTGNNAEEV
+2674 YDKTGNNAEEV
-2685 RTTAQANQNQTG
+2685 RATAQANQNQTG
-2697 YDIDYVKAQVA
+2697 YDINYVKAQVGQ
-2708 EDYNQSEGEPIM
+2708 DYNQDEGEPIM
-2720 PLDGGTL
+2720 PLDGETL
-2727 PWDWGGGITLLVDVV
+2727 PWGWGVSLLVDEV
-2742 NYLIKSGKL
+2742 NHLIQSGKVSL
-2751 SLREAIRMF
+2751 HNVLRELAKGAIM
-2760 LTGELVI
+2760 I
-2767 ICAQGLSAT
+2767 ICAVGLTAY
-2776 VNTFEKQ
+2776 VNTYELQ
-2783 QEQEAKVSQS
+2783 QEHEATIPQASI
-2793 SVGSNAGT
+2793 GSNTGT
-2801 IDTPSNNYNKGL
+2801 IDSPIMDNKGL
-2813 DEALRD
+2813 DKQIKE
-2819 LGKQLSGMAG
+2819 LGSRLSGTAG
-2829 AAIFGVLLGLI
+2829 GAIFGALLGLI
-2840 ISEIKRYVKK
+2840 LSNIKKYVNDK
-2850 DTFNAKENHHVV
+2850 TFNAKEKHHVV
-2862 PKKAGNEMNQR
+2862 PQKAGRDENR
-2873 VLKWAGINGTTSKR
+2873 KVLKWAGIDNKTKVR
-2887 HLTVNIAEIYI
+2887 HLTVNIADI
-2898 YVHYTIH
+2898 YVYLHYTIH

-2919 RVYRTYYT
+2919 MVYGRYYKM
-2927 LAGSNLPCDP
+2927 LSLPCDSL
-2937 ISKNV
+2937 SKTD
-2942 ITTKTR
+2942 ITVKTR
-2948 TIRDFLEKISDE
+2948 TIRDLLEMISNE
-2960 THKIMRMF
+2960 THNIMRT
-2968 NYV
+2968 YYA